1 MPSKLYSRMGYE
13 GTLVEHPPLPK
24 RLKRFLRYLLIRAVL
39 SLVSRLPLGLARW
52 LGAGFGRLGFA
63 VAGGERRKAL
73 KSLARAFPEKSDTE
87 RQALARACFR
97 HLGMAAFEMGAIAA
111 VDRRLEEWVRW
122 PEEDRRV
129 LEAALA
135 RGRGVVFVSG
145 HVGNWELLARRVAR
159 AGFPSQSIA
168 KETNEPRLTA
178 LVGRFRAR
186 GGVRSIW
193 RGQEGAARAMLRAL
207 KSGEI
212 LGLLIDQDTRVQSLF
227 VPFFGHLAATPRA
240 AADLALRTGA
250 AVVVGFCQREGEGY
264 RLWMEEVPFQ
274 PGADREADALALTAS
289 LSERIEAA
297 IRRAPE
303 QWVWMHQRWKT
314 RPPEQPAEL
323 PAAASAPVR

>member
-1 MPSKLYSRMGYE
+1 MD
-13 GTLVEHPPLPK
+13 TLVERPPLTK
-24 RLKRFLRYLLIRAVL
+24 RLKRFLRYLLVRAAL
-39 SLVSRLPLGLARW
+39 ALVGALPLGFARW
-52 LGAGFGRLGFA
+52 LGAGFGRLAFA

-73 KSLARAFPEKSDTE
+73 KSLARAFPEKPDAE
-87 RQALARACFR
+87 RHALARACFR
-97 HLGMAAFEMGAIAA
+97 HLGMAAFEVGATSSM
-111 VDRRLEEWVRW
+111 DRQLERLVRW
-122 PEEDRRV
+122 EDADRRV
-129 LEAALA
+129 LDAALA
-135 RGRGVVFVSG
+135 RGKGVVFVSG

-159 AGFPSQSIA
+159 AGYPSQSIA
-168 KETNEPRLTA
+168 KETTDPRLTE

-207 KSGEI
+207 KAGEI

-227 VPFFGHLAATPRA
+227 VPFFGTRAATPRA

-264 RLWMEEVPFQ
+264 RLWMQEVPWQ
-274 PGADREADALALTAS
+274 TTGDREADAVTLTAALS
-289 LSERIEAA
+289 LSIEAA

-314 RPPEQPAEL
+314 RPTPTPG
-323 PAAASAPVR
+323 R

>member
-1 MPSKLYSRMGYE
+1 
-13 GTLVEHPPLPK
+13 
-24 RLKRFLRYLLIRAVL
+24 
-39 SLVSRLPLGLARW
+39 
-52 LGAGFGRLGFA
+52 
-63 VAGGERRKAL
+63 
-73 KSLARAFPEKSDTE
+73 
-87 RQALARACFR
+87 
-97 HLGMAAFEMGAIAA
+97 
-111 VDRRLEEWVRW
+111 
-122 PEEDRRV
+122 

-135 RGRGVVFVSG
+135 RGKGVVFISG

-168 KETNEPRLTA
+168 KETTDPRLTA
-178 LVGRFRAR
+178 LVERFRAQ

-207 KSGEI
+207 KAGEI

-227 VPFFGHLAATPRA
+227 VPFFGELAATPRA

-264 RLWMEEVPFQ
+264 RLWMEEVPYTA
-274 PGADREADALALTAS
+274 GDDREADALALTTA
-289 LSERIEAA
+289 LSQRIEAA

-314 RPPEQPAEL
+314 RPPRAAAEL
-323 PAAASAPVR
+323 VARASPPAR